1 MRSFLRILTRLFL
14 LSAGA
19 LVLAAGLYAADQPD
33 AAAIFKQKCSMCHG
47 PDGKGFAA
55 IKTPD
60 FTDPKVQASLTDKQ
74 IQETIENGKKDTPMP
89 PFKDK
94 LKDDE
99 IQAMVKFMWCSC
111 TRTNRVRRPAV
122 PADGSSWKQAV
133 TDFCCILQHG

>member
-1 MRSFLRILTRLFL
+1 MKSFLCLLTRLFL

-33 AAAIFKQKCSMCHG
+33 AAAIFRQKCSMCHG

-99 IQAMVKFMWCSC
+99 IQAMVKFIRSL
-111 TRTNRVRRPAV
+111 NSEKK
-122 PADGSSWKQAV
+122 DNGKKKE
-133 TDFCCILQHG
+133 